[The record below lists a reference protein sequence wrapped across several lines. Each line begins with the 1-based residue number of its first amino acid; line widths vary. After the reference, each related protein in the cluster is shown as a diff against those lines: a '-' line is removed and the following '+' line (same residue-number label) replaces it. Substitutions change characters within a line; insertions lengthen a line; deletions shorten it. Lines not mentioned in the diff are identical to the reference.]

1 MRRTVAFTVLLLV
14 ALALPTFGQDL
25 GELARQR
32 IAKQTGLDQDL
43 IATLFVSEE
52 NAQFI
57 LTFIY
62 INERTFDSRLNPE
75 LLEAIAP
82 YRQRE
87 AMLVLVTPAQ
97 ESYFSPLLISFS
109 QDRFT
114 YDVKGTSIRGI
125 SESFVLGTLPKGE
138 VSAGVIL
145 LDRLGSNF
153 GPREGRELE
162 VSDPFKISYSGKYS
176 TGFALSSGERHE
188 FGFETGWEGFDIL
201 DLFQFFYLIFALLLP
216 FLLLA

>member
-1 MRRTVAFTVLLLV
+1 MRKVGFIVLLLV
-14 ALALPTFGQDL
+14 ALAFPAFGQDL

-32 IAKQTGLDQDL
+32 IAEQTGLDQDL

-87 AMLVLVTPAQ
+87 AVLVLVTPTQ
-97 ESYFSPLLISFS
+97 ESYFSPLLVSFS

-114 YDVKGTSIRGI
+114 YEVKGANIRGI
-125 SESFVLGTLPKGE
+125 SESFLQGTLPKGE

-145 LDRLGSNF
+145 LDSLGSNL
-153 GPREGRELE
+153 GPRESKELE
-162 VSDPFKISYSGKYS
+162 VSDPFKITYSGQYS
-176 TGFALSSGERHE
+176 TVFALSSGERHE
-188 FGFETGWEGFDIL
+188 LGLESGWEGFDIL